1 MAAYASLTDLTQL
14 GLPTAALT
22 EIDDATRTASLE
34 AASSLADGYLAAVYT
49 LPLTSHG
56 SDLTRAVVSI
66 AVYDLMVRRGYSADG
81 ADEEIRRRY
90 EDAIRWLE
98 KVAAGLIS
106 PDIVD
111 DTPDHAE
118 GGSFVVTMAKRGW

>member
-34 AASSLADGYLAAVYT
+34 AASSLADGYLAVVYA
-49 LPLTSHG
+49 LPLSSYG

-106 PDIVD
+106 PDIID
-111 DTPDHAE
+111 DTPDQAE